1 MVSCADL
8 WASRPTAWSARLR
21 PMPGLLSL
29 ASRTTTACMPDAYL
43 NRREQMFPRLTAA
56 QLERIAPFGEQRATH
71 AGEVLF
77 EQGDPTPSFY
87 VILEGSV
94 EVSRPTGEV
103 REMVTVHHAGE
114 FSGEMSLLSSQRSL
128 VRGQVL
134 EGGTVLV
141 LPREQLRALVQRDSE
156 LSEILM
162 RAFILRRVA
171 LIATGGDLVLI
182 GSRHSANTLRL
193 KEFLTRNG
201 QPFTYQ
207 DVEREAGVQTML
219 ERFQVGIDEVPVVLC
234 SRADT

>member
-1 MVSCADL
+1 
-8 WASRPTAWSARLR
+8 
-21 PMPGLLSL
+21 
-29 ASRTTTACMPDAYL
+29 MPDALL

-77 EQGDPTPSFY
+77 EPGDPTPSFY

-94 EVSRPTGEV
+94 EVSRPTGEI

-141 LPREQLRALVQRDSE
+141 LPREQLRAPYN
-156 LSEILM
+156 EI
-162 RAFILRRVA
+162 R
-171 LIATGGDLVLI
+171 
-182 GSRHSANTLRL
+182 SSA
-193 KEFLTRNG
+193 
-201 QPFTYQ
+201 
-207 DVEREAGVQTML
+207 
-219 ERFQVGIDEVPVVLC
+219 RF
-234 SRADT
+234 